1 MAWTEHVVWWHVY
14 PLGFTGADTTGAD
27 RTGTDVPR
35 LRALLPWLDHLI
47 DLGANGLALGPV
59 FESST
64 HGYDTID
71 WFRVDPRLGTEHDL
85 LELIDAAHAK
95 GIRVMLDGVFNHVGP
110 EFPAL
115 QAARRDPTGDDASLF
130 SRSDTDGNDNDNDQF
145 RTFEGHGGLIELDHS
160 SPRVAQLITDVMTYW
175 CDRGVDAWRL
185 DAAYSVP
192 SEFWATVLPR
202 VRELHPDVY
211 VMGEVIQGDYV
222 AAVEAGGLDSVTQYE
237 LWQGIWHALQSVNL
251 HELEWA
257 LRRHNDF
264 LDHFMPYTF
273 IGNHDVTRIASQIDD
288 DRHHG
293 HAVALLFALGGTPSI
308 YYGDEFGLRGVKEE
322 CVGGDDAIRPA
333 FPRQP
338 DHVPDARPEVLALH
352 QELIGVRRRHPWL
365 HSARSRTVEVTNES
379 LVLEL
384 TNGADTLLV
393 SLNLGDTALA
403 SRPVTELLAAREA
416 GVSGNS
422 LDVGPHGWAIA
433 LIEESALST

>member
-27 RTGTDVPR
+27 RTGADRTGNEHTEATR
-35 LRALLPWLDHLI
+35 LGSLVPWLDHLI
-47 DLGANGLALGPV
+47 ELGANGLALGPV

-71 WFRVDPRLGTEHDL
+71 WFRVDPRLGTEQDL
-85 LELIDAAHAK
+85 RDLIDAAHAK

-115 QAARRDPTGDDASLF
+115 QAARRDPTSDDASLF
-130 SRSDTDGNDNDNDQF
+130 LRNGDGEF
-145 RTFEGHGGLIELDHS
+145 ATFEGHGGLIELDHS
-160 SPRVAQLITDVMTYW
+160 SPRVAQLVTDVMTYW

-192 SEFWATVLPR
+192 SAFWATVLPP
-202 VRELHPDVY
+202 VRDKCPEVY

-222 AAVEAGGLDSVTQYE
+222 AAVQAGGLDSVTQYE
-237 LWQGIWHALQSVNL
+237 LWQGIWHSLQSVNL

-264 LDHFMPYTF
+264 LDHFIPYTF

-288 DRHHG
+288 ERHHG
-293 HAVALLFALGGTPSI
+293 HAAVLLFTLGGTPSI

-322 CVGGDDAIRPA
+322 RVGGDDAIRPA
-333 FPRQP
+333 FPAQP
-338 DHVPDARPEVLALH
+338 NEVQDARPEVLALH
-352 QELIGVRRRHPWL
+352 QELIGIRRRHPWL
-365 HSARSRTVEVTNES
+365 YSAQSRTIDVTNES
-379 LVLEL
+379 IVLEL
-384 TNGADTLLV
+384 TNGADTLVV
-393 SLNLGDTALA
+393 SLNLGDTAVA
-403 SRPVTELLAAREA
+403 SRPVSELLAAREA
-416 GVSGNS
+416 GINGDV
-422 LDVGPHGWAIA
+422 LEVGPHGWAIA
-433 LIEESALST
+433 LT